1 MPGSVTKNVFIAL
14 YQAQKDDSHREQCM
28 FDNCYDIQ
36 IIILERREKTGVG
49 RKKCISETCN
59 LKHNTEIRQKFRIGG
74 KTVLN

>member
-36 IIILERREKTGVG
+36 IRIILESREKTGIG
-49 RKKCISETCN
+49 RNKTNLNMFFNLCRICSKKKNISKQ
-59 LKHNTEIRQKFRIGG
+59 LF
-74 KTVLN
+74 